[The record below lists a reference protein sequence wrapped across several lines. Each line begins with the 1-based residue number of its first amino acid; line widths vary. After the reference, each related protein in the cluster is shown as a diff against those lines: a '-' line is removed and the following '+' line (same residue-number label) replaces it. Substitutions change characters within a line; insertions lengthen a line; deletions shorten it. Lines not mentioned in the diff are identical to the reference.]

1 MKEKFKF
8 AAMSETKGQNPT
20 VELNMALIPNV
31 GITAK
36 MMMVYLKQKFARYNV
51 NLTPKQFIV
60 LKHLMEE
67 DGREQKHLAMI
78 TERDKTSL
86 TRLISTL
93 EKKGLVR
100 REVSL
105 KDKRANHLFITDLG
119 KKTFIATLPLI
130 IESIQEIQSGIDQ
143 EELDHAIETI
153 MKVRNNIKRLTFQN
167 PED

>member
-1 MKEKFKF
+1 MKEV
-8 AAMSETKGQNPT
+8 AVAHQSI
-20 VELNMALIPNV
+20 ELQKTLIPHV

-36 MMMVYLKQKFARYNV
+36 FMMVYLKQKFAHHNV
-51 NLTPKQFIV
+51 DLTPKQFIV

-67 DGREQKHLAMI
+67 DGREQKHLALI

-100 REVSL
+100 REVST
-105 KDKRANHLFITDLG
+105 KDKRANHLYITNSG
-119 KKTFIATLPLI
+119 KQTFESTLPLI
-130 IESIQEIQSGIDQ
+130 IQSIQEIQEGIDQ
-143 EELDHAIETI
+143 EDLDRAIDTI
-153 MKVRNNIKRLTFQN
+153 KKVRENINKLTIQN

>member
-1 MKEKFKF
+1 
-8 AAMSETKGQNPT
+8 MSETNGQHQT
-20 VELNMALIPNV
+20 IELNKTLIPHV

-36 MMMVYLKQKFARYNV
+36 MMMVYLKQKFARFNV

-100 REVSL
+100 REVSA
-105 KDKRANHLFITDLG
+105 KDKRVNHLFITKAG
-119 KKTFIATLPLI
+119 RKTFESTLPLI
-130 IESIQEIQSGIDQ
+130 IQSIQEIQNGIKQ
-143 EELDHAIETI
+143 EDLDHAIDTI
-153 MKVRNNIKRLTFQN
+153 MQVRNNIKKLTFQN

>member
-1 MKEKFKF
+1 
-8 AAMSETKGQNPT
+8 MSETRGQNQKI
-20 VELNMALIPNV
+20 ELKKTLIPHV

-36 MMMVYLKQKFARYNV
+36 LMMVYLKQKFARFNV

-100 REVSL
+100 REVSAR
-105 KDKRANHLFITDLG
+105 DKRVNHLFITKEG
-119 KKTFIATLPLI
+119 KKTFEFTLPLI
-130 IESIQEIQSGIDQ
+130 IQSIQEIQNGIKQ
-143 EELDHAIETI
+143 EDLDHAIDTI
-153 MKVRNNIKRLTFQN
+153 MQVRNNIKKLTFQN

>member
-1 MKEKFKF
+1 MSKARGQSPAMK
-8 AAMSETKGQNPT
+8 
-20 VELNMALIPNV
+20 LNMALIPNV

-36 MMMVYLKQKFARYNV
+36 MIMVYLKQKFARHNV

-93 EKKGLVR
+93 EKKGQVR
-100 REVSL
+100 REVSS
-105 KDKRANHLFITDLG
+105 KDKRVNHLFITEAG
-119 KKTFIATLPLI
+119 KKTFTATLPLI
-130 IESIQEIQSGIDQ
+130 TQSIEEIQSGIDQ
-143 EELDHAIETI
+143 EELDRAIETI
-153 MKVRNNIKRLTFQN
+153 MKVRNNIKKLTFQN

>member
-1 MKEKFKF
+1 
-8 AAMSETKGQNPT
+8 MSENRGQFQT
-20 VELNMALIPNV
+20 IELNTTLIPHV

-36 MMMVYLKQKFARYNV
+36 FMMVYLKQKFARCNV
-51 NLTPKQFIV
+51 DITPKQFIV
-60 LKHLMEE
+60 LKHLIEE

-100 REVSL
+100 REVSS
-105 KDKRANHLFITDLG
+105 KDKRVNHLFITKAG
-119 KKTFIATLPLI
+119 KKTFESTLPLI
-130 IESIQEIQSGIDQ
+130 IQSIQEIQSGIGQ
-143 EELDHAIETI
+143 EELDRAIETI
-153 MKVRNNIKRLTFQN
+153 MKVRNNIKKLTFQN